1 MKRRRFPILLIFLSV
16 LTLLFSGCDID
27 SLTYFIPDGST
38 VEYNTNSGTDTY
50 DTFDES
56 DFSYSDEE
64 TEDEDHYD
72 KDFDSVENTDIDTDS
87 DDSYTDDISDDKD
100 IDEDDDYE
108 DVNSSNDN
116 STERDDSDVSDNGNA
131 LNDDEDELTV
141 SEDGEYTSKDEV
153 ALYIHLYNHLPSNY
167 ITKNEA
173 KDLGWD
179 SSKGNLNKVAPGKSI
194 GGDKFGNR
202 EGLLPKKDGRVYYEC
217 DIDYKKGS
225 RNAKRI
231 VFSNDGLIYYTEDHY
246 ETYELLYE

>member
-27 SLTYFIPDGST
+27 GFAYITQDGST
-38 VEYNTNSGTDTY
+38 VEYNTNSGTITVDT
-50 DTFDES
+50 S
-56 DFSYSDEE
+56 DDSDISNSEEE
-64 TEDEDHYD
+64 TEVDIDENI
-72 KDFDSVENTDIDTDS
+72 DSYEETDIEADSEDTDMENVSDDADNDEADDNEDLVSSNDDKTDS
-87 DDSYTDDISDDKD
+87 DDTDAADTDA
-100 IDEDDDYE
+100 
-108 DVNSSNDN
+108 SND
-116 STERDDSDVSDNGNA
+116 DA
-131 LNDDEDELTV
+131 DELTV
-141 SEDGEYTSKDEV
+141 NEDGEYTSKEEV
-153 ALYIHLYNHLPSNY
+153 ALYIHLYNHLPSNF

-179 SSKGNLNKVAPGKSI
+179 SSKGNLHKVAPGKSI

-202 EGLLPKKDGRVYYEC
+202 EGLLPKKEGRVYYEC

>member
-27 SLTYFIPDGST
+27 GFAYITQDGST
-38 VEYNTNSGTDTY
+38 VEYNTNSGTITVDTS
-50 DTFDES
+50 DES
-56 DFSYSDEE
+56 DISNSEEE
-64 TEDEDHYD
+64 TE
-72 KDFDSVENTDIDTDS
+72 V
-87 DDSYTDDISDDKD
+87 D
-100 IDEDDDYE
+100 IDENIDSYEETDIEADSEDTDMENVSDDADNDEADDNE
-108 DVNSSNDN
+108 DLVSSNDDN
-116 STERDDSDVSDNGNA
+116 TDSNVSDNGDA
-131 LNDDEDELTV
+131 LSDDEDELTV
-141 SEDGEYTSKDEV
+141 NEDGEYTSKDEV
-153 ALYIHLYNHLPSNY
+153 ALYIHLYNHLPSNF

-179 SSKGNLNKVAPGKSI
+179 SSKGNLHKVAPGKSI

>member
-27 SLTYFIPDGST
+27 SLTYFTPDGST

-50 DTFDES
+50 DTSDES

-64 TEDEDHYD
+64 TED
-72 KDFDSVENTDIDTDS
+72 
-87 DDSYTDDISDDKD
+87 D
-100 IDEDDDYE
+100 IDENIDSYEETNIEADSEYTDMENVSDDADKDEADDNE
-108 DVNSSNDN
+108 DLVSSNVDN
-116 STERDDSDVSDNGNA
+116 TDSNTSDNGNA

>member
-27 SLTYFIPDGST
+27 SFAYINPDGST
-38 VEYNTNSGTDTY
+38 VEYNMHSGSVTY
-50 DTFDES
+50 NTPEENGAVS
-56 DFSYSDEE
+56 DDEE
-64 TEDEDHYD
+64 
-72 KDFDSVENTDIDTDS
+72 
-87 DDSYTDDISDDKD
+87 DISDGDG
-100 IDEDDDYE
+100 IDEGNPDDGSE
-108 DVNSSNDN
+108 DIAEDT
-116 STERDDSDVSDNGNA
+116 TEDDSDKITEDASDGDFESGNEA
-131 LNDDEDELTV
+131 SEENPEPEDEGLTV

-153 ALYIHLYNHLPSNY
+153 ALYIHLYNHLPSNF

>member
-27 SLTYFIPDGST
+27 GFAYITQDGST
-38 VEYNTNSGTDTY
+38 VEYNTHSGTITVDTS
-50 DTFDES
+50 DES
-56 DFSYSDEE
+56 DISNSEEE
-64 TEDEDHYD
+64 TE
-72 KDFDSVENTDIDTDS
+72 V
-87 DDSYTDDISDDKD
+87 D
-100 IDEDDDYE
+100 IDENIDSYEEMDIEADSEDTDMENVSDDADNDEADDNE
-108 DVNSSNDN
+108 DLVSSNDDN
-116 STERDDSDVSDNGNA
+116 TDSNVSDNGDA
-131 LNDDEDELTV
+131 LSDDEDELTV
-141 SEDGEYTSKDEV
+141 NEDGEYTSKDEV
-153 ALYIHLYNHLPSNY
+153 ALYIHLYNHLPSNF

-179 SSKGNLNKVAPGKSI
+179 SSKGNLHKVAPGKSI

-246 ETYELLYE
+246 ETYELIYE

>member
-27 SLTYFIPDGST
+27 SFAYINPDGST
-38 VEYNTNSGTDTY
+38 VEYNTHSGSVTY
-50 DTFDES
+50 NTPEENGAVS
-56 DFSYSDEE
+56 DDEE
-64 TEDEDHYD
+64 
-72 KDFDSVENTDIDTDS
+72 
-87 DDSYTDDISDDKD
+87 DISDGDG
-100 IDEDDDYE
+100 IDEDNPDDGSE
-108 DVNSSNDN
+108 DIAEDT
-116 STERDDSDVSDNGNA
+116 TEDDSDKITEDASDGDFESGNEA
-131 LNDDEDELTV
+131 SEENPEPEDEGLTV

-153 ALYIHLYNHLPSNY
+153 ALYIHLYNHLPSNF

-179 SSKGNLNKVAPGKSI
+179 SSKGNLHKVAPGKSI